1 MLSFAHR
8 GVLILAVLGAGSVP
22 GTVLA
27 QDSTGESGA
36 REVTEII
43 VTARKR
49 EENINEVPLA
59 ISAFSS
65 DDIAKRNIESLNDV
79 AKYTAGL
86 SFENYAGG
94 TNPAPIIRGL
104 AQNTLGDRNQN
115 VGTFVDG
122 VHIQQQGNIDFAL
135 MDVERI
141 EVLKGPQNSQYG
153 RSAFAGAIN
162 YVSRKPVMDEL
173 DGSVAFTLGTDEREE
188 LRGSLSVPIVRD
200 ILAIRVYGVQSESDG
215 TWENNFSG
223 GDRAIPTVDTS
234 FGQSFDGTD
243 GNLGGWD
250 NNAGQV
256 QLSFH
261 PLDNLRM
268 DLGYFKSNVN
278 NEQGAVQ
285 FIRPGAATIWGLDR
299 ETNCNPSAATGV
311 LRFYCGELDLNP
323 DNITVDPRSV
333 GLYAETQLITAKGEW
348 DITDAVMA
356 TYLFGRNDLDQNGF
370 SHTSNPPNPELEG
383 CGAFASTAPPCA
395 TPTTP
400 TGILFQTGPTTQQAT
415 SHELRFDGSL
425 LDDVLTWRL
434 GFYHSQVNDRSYINS
449 VESRRSV
456 IQDPG
461 GQLVNGA
468 FPVAAATFEDK
479 TDAIFG
485 SVGYSFLDIY
495 TLDVEARYA
504 AEERAQTS
512 GPLPPDTF
520 YDFTPR
526 VSLKAQLNP
535 DFMVYGSAAK
545 GSKSGGFNTIT
556 ADPGFETYD
565 QETNWTYEVGIKQS
579 LFDGRLQLNYDV
591 FYIDWKDL
599 QLPTADLVPFNPA
612 SPSTDANYIV
622 NASGAESIG
631 VELEAFAA
639 ITENWTVSFT
649 ASYAEPEFDDD
660 VVDFGLGSQCAG
672 SSDPVCPFI
681 TVVRPPRPDAFG
693 SPIGGNQLA
702 RTPKTKLSTGVEYR
716 DEVGDWEYAVRG
728 DLSYQDKQYA
738 EVLNLAY
745 LPSRT
750 LLDLNLTV
758 GLPNRDWTVSL
769 WGKNVTDEDYASN
782 SFVVGFA
789 NNYGASLAPGATWG
803 LTVRYDFAGL

>member
-1 MLSFAHR
+1 MSSFGHNCM
-8 GVLILAVLGAGSVP
+8 LILAAVSSGVVLDPA
-22 GTVLA
+22 LA
-27 QDSTGESGA
+27 QDPTAGA

-49 EENINEVPLA
+49 EENINVVPLA
-59 ISAFSS
+59 ISAFTA
-65 DDIAKRNIESLNDV
+65 DDMARRNIEGLVDV
-79 AKYTAGL
+79 AKYTAGF

-122 VHIQQQGNIDFAL
+122 VHVQQQGNIDFAL
-135 MDVERI
+135 LDVERI
-141 EVLKGPQNSQYG
+141 EVLKGPQNAQYG

-162 YVSRKPVMDEL
+162 YVSRKPVMDEI
-173 DGSVAFTLGTDEREE
+173 DGNAALTIGTDERQEM
-188 LRGSLSVPIVRD
+188 RGSLSVPIVRD

-215 TWENNFSG
+215 TWRNSFAG
-223 GDRAIPTVDTS
+223 GNRAIPTEDTS
-234 FGQSFDGTD
+234 FGNSFDGTD

-256 QLSFH
+256 QMNFH
-261 PLDNLRM
+261 PMDDLRL
-268 DLGYFKSNVN
+268 DLGYFKSNVY
-278 NEQGAVQ
+278 NEQGAIQ
-285 FIRPGAATIWGLDR
+285 FIRPGAVSIWGLDR
-299 ETNCNPSAATGV
+299 QTNCNPSATTGV
-311 LRFYCGELDLNP
+311 LRFYCGELTLNSNDLP
-323 DNITVDPRSV
+323 VDPRSV
-333 GLYAETQLITAKGEW
+333 GLYAETQLITARGEW
-348 DITDAVMA
+348 DVMDAVTA
-356 TYLFGRNDLDQNGF
+356 TYLFGRNDLDQNSF
-370 SHTSNPPNPELEG
+370 SHSSNPPNPELEG

-395 TPTTP
+395 TPQTV
-400 TGILFQTGPTTQQAT
+400 TGVLFQTGPTNQKAT
-415 SHELRFDGSL
+415 SHELRFDGTA

-434 GFYHSQVNDRSYINS
+434 GMYHSEVNDRSHVNS

-468 FPVAAATFEDK
+468 FPVAAATYKDK

-485 SVGYSFLDIY
+485 ALGYNFLDIY
-495 TLDVEARYA
+495 TLDLEARYA

-512 GPLPPDTF
+512 GPLPSNTF

-526 VSLKAQLNP
+526 ISIKAQFTSEL
-535 DFMVYGSAAK
+535 MVYASGAK
-545 GSKSGGFNTIT
+545 GSKAGGFNTIT
-556 ADPGFETYD
+556 ADPGYETYD
-565 QETNWTYEVGIKQS
+565 QETNWTYEIGAKQT
-579 LFDGRLQLNYDV
+579 LFDGMLQVNYNV

-599 QLPTADLVPFNPA
+599 QLPTADLIPYNPA
-612 SPSTDANYIV
+612 SPATDANFIT
-622 NASGAESIG
+622 NASGAESLG
-631 VELEAFAA
+631 AELEAFAA
-639 ITENWTVSFT
+639 LGENWTVNFT
-649 ASYAEPEFDDD
+649 ASYASPEFDDG
-660 VVDFGLGSQCAG
+660 VVDFGLGSQCAN
-672 SSDPVCPFI
+672 SADPVCPVV

-702 RTPKTKLSTGVEYR
+702 RTPKTMLSAGLEYR
-716 DEVGDWEYAVRG
+716 DEIGEWEYALRG
-728 DLSYQDKQYA
+728 DVSYQDKQYA

-750 LLDLNLTV
+750 LLDLNLTL

-769 WGKNVTDEDYASN
+769 WGKNVTDEDYVSN
-782 SFVVGFA
+782 SFVIGFA

-803 LTVRYDFAGL
+803 MTVRYDFGGR